1 MSHFTTERTLWD
13 IASGPAQTQSFL
25 ADPDGFLS
33 RYPLNDAEKVM
44 IKEKDVKGLE
54 AMGSSS
60 MLVML
65 FWVAVS
71 GGFASLGEYLGRMNA
86 PA

>member
-13 IASGPAQTQSFL
+13 ITSSPAQIQSFMS
-25 ADPDGFLS
+25 DPDGFLS
-33 RYPLNDAEKVM
+33 RYPLSDSEKSM
-44 IKEKDVKGLE
+44 IKNKDVKGLE

-65 FWVAVS
+65 YWVAVS